1 MNVFQ
6 KQLLLR
12 DDKSMAELSN
22 PARVGVGQPLP
33 PVKVS
38 VEEWYG
44 GAPNQHCGECRRL
57 GICAYHR
64 DYPHN
69 LGSRKE

>member
-1 MNVFQ
+1 MNPFQ
-6 KQLLLR
+6 KQLILR
-12 DDKSMAELSN
+12 DGKNTAELSN
-22 PARVGVGQPLP
+22 PARDGIGQPLP

-44 GAPNQHCGECRRL
+44 SAPNQFCGECRRL

-69 LGSRKE
+69 MGSRKD